1 MATIR
6 DITCIDWPTV
16 SRAISMAT
24 DDGVGRATDTVY
36 FTSEEG
42 TESIAR
48 AIEEVYAEIVAG
60 IQAEVPPPWHQ

>member
-6 DITCIDWPTV
+6 DIVCIDWPAV
-16 SRAISMAT
+16 SRATSMAT

-48 AIEEVYAEIVAG
+48 AIEEVYKG
-60 IQAEVPPPWHQ
+60 IMFDVHEADPLGYH